1 MKIKR
6 YVIDNR
12 SILMT
17 ASLLTLIV
25 GLGIFLR
32 FYQIGKL
39 SFWLDEA
46 GTALFTKGS
55 ISNLIESV
63 KNDAN
68 MSLYYLL
75 VFWWN
80 KIFPNASDGT
90 QRALSAIFSVAS
102 IPIVFLLGKHLATDQ
117 KRGSAIGLV
126 AAFLIAVNAYHIEY
140 AQEFRSYSL
149 TFLLTASST
158 LLLIKVLKD
167 EKAKPVWLI
176 LYTVISAASVYSHL
190 HAVFIIVAQAVTFPL
205 LLGDKKKYPKLKQIL
220 YCLIGIV
227 LLILP
232 IAVIAINKGSNQIS
246 WIGVPTFAN
255 VIDLYMKI
263 SGYHGNWLLILYI
276 VFIFFGLFNGV
287 GFLFRQDIMTKWKFS
302 LLASCLFLPVILAF
316 VISKINGPHLY
327 RPVFTLRHALSS
339 VIGSFRYRGF
349 GELR

>member
-1 MKIKR
+1 
-6 YVIDNR
+6 
-12 SILMT
+12 MT
-17 ASLLTLIV
+17 TGLLTLIV

-46 GTALFTKGS
+46 LTASFTSGS
-55 ISNLIESV
+55 ISDLITSV
-63 KNDAN
+63 KDEAN

-80 KIFPNASDGT
+80 QLFPNASDGT

-126 AAFLIAVNAYHIEY
+126 AAFLMAINACHIEY

-176 LYTVISAASVYSHL
+176 LYTFISAASLYSHF
-190 HAVFIIVAQAVTFPL
+190 HAVFIIVAQVATLPL
-205 LLGDKKKYPKLKQIL
+205 LLGDKKKYCPKLKQIL

-232 IAVIAINKGSNQIS
+232 LAFIATNKGSKPIS
-246 WIGVPTFAN
+246 WIEFEPTFAT
-255 VIDLYMKI
+255 VIALYIKI
-263 SGYHGNWLLILYI
+263 SGYRGNWLLHPIYC
-276 VFIFFGLFNGV
+276 F
-287 GFLFRQDIMTKWKFS
+287 
-302 LLASCLFLPVILAF
+302 
-316 VISKINGPHLY
+316 
-327 RPVFTLRHALSS
+327 
-339 VIGSFRYRGF
+339 
-349 GELR
+349 